1 MSRHQK
7 SLENSSLYRSTIDN
21 LAREDNEQSVTEDL
35 KVSYTF
41 SVIPFH
47 TILIL
52 VHYYCLQ
59 KSVDEHGKYISAH
72 QQGLKARHRLTM
84 RGLVVLVVVIVAII
98 AAFTAALCW
107 KAHNIEEIDEMLSTT
122 RKECANQVTEIRQQ
136 NLQQEQQ
143 QEHLSR
149 KIQEQAQKITE
160 IENCRYIKRCREWD
174 HRGGTEFERSTG
186 GPGHRV
192 QDSKTV
198 ENDDNED

>member
-7 SLENSSLYRSTIDN
+7 SVENSSLYRSTIDN

-47 TILIL
+47 TILTT
-52 VHYYCLQ
+52 VNYYCLQ

-72 QQGLKARHRLTM
+72 QQGLKTRHRLTM
-84 RGLVVLVVVIVAII
+84 GGLAVLVVVIVAII

-136 NLQQEQQ
+136 NLP
-143 QEHLSR
+143 L
-149 KIQEQAQKITE
+149 
-160 IENCRYIKRCREWD
+160 
-174 HRGGTEFERSTG
+174 
-186 GPGHRV
+186 
-192 QDSKTV
+192 
-198 ENDDNED
+198 

>member
-7 SLENSSLYRSTIDN
+7 SLSISPLYHSTIDN

-47 TILIL
+47 TILTIL
-52 VHYYCLQ
+52 KYHYLQ

-72 QQGLKARHRLTM
+72 QQGLEARHRLTM

-107 KAHNIEEIDEMLSTT
+107 KAQHIDEIEGVLSDT
-122 RKECANQVTEIRQQ
+122 RDECKNQVARITQDVQVYKNEIRE
-136 NLQQEQQ
+136 LEQQ
-143 QEHLSR
+143 LNQ
-149 KIQEQAQKITE
+149 KIQEQALKITE
-160 IENCRYIKRCREWD
+160 RENCYYIKM
-174 HRGGTEFERSTG
+174 HKMVKFY
-186 GPGHRV
+186 
-192 QDSKTV
+192 QL
-198 ENDDNED
+198 